1 MTDIVP
7 QRVEGPTT
15 YLIPRSAP
23 LREEEAKRRDFWSV
37 VRRHMG
43 LILGCLAVVLIVAA
57 IVTVIMRPTYEA
69 IASVRIDEKPA
80 NLPAMD
86 VLNELATSDVS
97 TEMQVLESRSLA
109 QQVTDSLGLQLRL
122 TEPKRMLRSSVFK
135 DIRVSHPKEMSPTPS
150 APLTLATIV
159 GKVKSIVLGSA
170 YRLQRNPDGHFAL
183 LDRIAGKGL
192 GTFKRATASRS
203 AT

>member
-1 MTDIVP
+1 MTDLVP
-7 QRVEGPTT
+7 QRVEEPTA

-23 LREEEAKRRDFWSV
+23 PREDEGKRRDFWSV

-43 LILGCLAVVLIVAA
+43 LVLGCLTVVLIVAA
-57 IVTVIMRPTYEA
+57 IVTVIMRPTYDA

-97 TEMQVLESRSLA
+97 TEMQVLQSRSLA

-122 TEPKRMLRSSVFK
+122 AEPKRMLPSFK
-135 DIRVSHPKEMSPTPS
+135 G
-150 APLTLATIV
+150 AA
-159 GKVKSIVLGSA
+159 A
-170 YRLQRNPDGHFAL
+170 YRLQRSPDGRFVL
-183 LDRIAGKGL
+183 IDRMAEKSL
-192 GTFKRATASRS
+192 GTYKTGDSITIKDVSLVF
-203 AT
+203 